1 MEDKYYDELVRIR
14 MERAEELLVDAEEL
28 LQRDSY
34 KSANNRAYYAMEK
47 AVNAL
52 LIDKHVETRTHNGAM
67 KMFNVE
73 YVRIENA
80 YFTEEDYRLIVK
92 AEQIRNI
99 SDYDDFYVASKDEA
113 KQQVENARKLIVK
126 IKKYLVQKNVSE
138 KMDI

>member
-1 MEDKYYDELVRIR
+1 MEDKYYDEVVRIR

-126 IKKYLVQKNVSE
+126 IKKYLV
-138 KMDI
+138 

>member
-1 MEDKYYDELVRIR
+1 MEDKYYDEVVRIR

-126 IKKYLVQKNVSE
+126 IKKYLVQKNVSDN
-138 KMDI
+138 MDI

>member
-1 MEDKYYDELVRIR
+1 
-14 MERAEELLVDAEEL
+14 MERAEELLGDAEEL
-28 LQRDSY
+28 LRRDSY

-92 AEQIRNI
+92 AEQIRSI
-99 SDYDDFYVASKDEA
+99 SDYDDFYVASKDETR
-113 KQQVENARKLIVK
+113 QQVENARKLIEK
-126 IKKYLVQKNVSE
+126 IKGYFSE
-138 KMDI
+138 KRISIL

>member
-1 MEDKYYDELVRIR
+1 MEDKYYDEVVRIQ

-126 IKKYLVQKNVSE
+126 IKKYLVQKNVSDN
-138 KMDI
+138 MDI

>member
-1 MEDKYYDELVRIR
+1 MEDKYYDEVVRIQ

-67 KMFNVE
+67 KMFNVCLL
-73 YVRIENA
+73 YTSDA
-80 YFTEEDYRLIVK
+80 AD
-92 AEQIRNI
+92 EQ
-99 SDYDDFYVASKDEA
+99 
-113 KQQVENARKLIVK
+113 
-126 IKKYLVQKNVSE
+126 
-138 KMDI
+138 

>member
-1 MEDKYYDELVRIR
+1 MEDKYYDEVVRIR

-80 YFTEEDYRLIVK
+80 YFTEEVYRLIVK

-126 IKKYLVQKNVSE
+126 IKKYLVQKNVSDN
-138 KMDI
+138 MDI

>member
-1 MEDKYYDELVRIR
+1 MEDKYYDEVVRIR

-34 KSANNRAYYAMEK
+34 KSANNRAYYAMER

-126 IKKYLVQKNVSE
+126 IKKYLVQKNVSDN
-138 KMDI
+138 MDI

>member
-1 MEDKYYDELVRIR
+1 MEDKYYDEVDRIR

-126 IKKYLVQKNVSE
+126 IKKYLVQKNVSDN
-138 KMDI
+138 MDI